1 MPHTLAIIPRAQ
13 ILGWDNMT
21 ACGPVAAQANLLQV
35 KPRPPRRPKP
45 MCPNRLKAIQPSLAQ
60 RGTALRASHEAVLRG
75 RTSGF
80 ASTSSWPIE
89 NAAHIGNRSTRHIL
103 EGGIVTGSPYGDP
116 VIPRMHAEGPP
127 YGRPTKQCF
136 VVEPV
141 GSHPHPRGQLKMPH
155 EAAFSIGG
163 EGGIRTHVTDFV
175 RPSDFESAPLWPLRY
190 LSELE
195 SCRSVIF

>member
-1 MPHTLAIIPRAQ
+1 MLRVG
-13 ILGWDNMT
+13 L
-21 ACGPVAAQANLLQV
+21 
-35 KPRPPRRPKP
+35 
-45 MCPNRLKAIQPSLAQ
+45 CPDRLKAIRPSLAQ

-80 ASTSSWPIE
+80 VHPPFHTNKRAP
-89 NAAHIGNRSTRHIL
+89 RR
-103 EGGIVTGSPYGDP
+103 GS
-116 VIPRMHAEGPP
+116 
-127 YGRPTKQCF
+127 F
-136 VVEPV
+136 VC
-141 GSHPHPRGQLKMPH
+141 
-155 EAAFSIGG
+155 GG

>member
-1 MPHTLAIIPRAQ
+1 MRFGHPSRSEGPPYGRPKTQCVLVEPVGSNLHPRSQLKMPHTLATIPRTQ
-13 ILGWDNMT
+13 IFRWDNMT

-45 MCPNRLKAIQPSLAQ
+45 LWPNRLKAIRPSLAQ
-60 RGTALRASHEAVLRG
+60 RGTALRASQNAVRFG

-80 ASTSSWPIE
+80 VHPPFTTNTMSPNSG
-89 NAAHIGNRSTRHIL
+89 AHC
-103 EGGIVTGSPYGDP
+103 V
-116 VIPRMHAEGPP
+116 
-127 YGRPTKQCF
+127 C
-136 VVEPV
+136 
-141 GSHPHPRGQLKMPH
+141 
-155 EAAFSIGG
+155 GG

-195 SCRSVIF
+195 PCRSVIF